1 MVLNVH
7 FQVPALKYTRFD
19 LLDQLTKLNCRI
31 NIARFA
37 NYVPCCSFLKDDNEC
52 WDCCSA
58 FRKYSKCWVLQKFE
72 KPCWILKK
80 FVHTC
85 VVNVIHNN
93 NKSESHLRFRIIWVI
108 VLFSEENH
116 KAETRGWWPSVVRN
130 YKRFIQYWSIILEY
144 CYLSTR

>member
-52 WDCCSA
+52 
-58 FRKYSKCWVLQKFE
+58 
-72 KPCWILKK
+72 
-80 FVHTC
+80 
-85 VVNVIHNN
+85 
-93 NKSESHLRFRIIWVI
+93 
-108 VLFSEENH
+108 
-116 KAETRGWWPSVVRN
+116 
-130 YKRFIQYWSIILEY
+130 
-144 CYLSTR
+144 